1 MKETNKIKVTRLL
14 IPVLLLA
21 MLVVSSCKPKATH
34 LTQNLENSGV
44 PGLSFTPTPGES
56 TQAIGQQTASAQP
69 PTSVND
75 PTATSFEPVITQA
88 TSITLS
94 PIQTPTSAAIV
105 LTPTATTKSGTPQAA
120 TSTLAPTQTRTPTPT
135 LTKQPTGSATMAPTQ
150 TRTST
155 PTLTKQPT
163 GSATLAP
170 TQTRTSSPT
179 LTVTATPTGTATLTP
194 SPTSQTGW
202 AGEWTAY
209 LAQPDGTYR
218 SGKLIVSVSGDSVIS
233 VFDNAGITM
242 NLEGSLQTDGV
253 FVSGDYTSP
262 SDSGSFKWVIQE
274 NSYIIGN
281 INNEWAFCAAREGS
295 PQPDP
300 CGYFDPR

>member
-1 MKETNKIKVTRLL
+1 MKETKKIKVSKPLP
-14 IPVLLLA
+14 IVLLLA
-21 MLVVSSCKPKATH
+21 LLVVSSCKPKATH
-34 LTQNLENSGV
+34 LTLNLESSRV
-44 PGLSFTPTPGES
+44 PGQSS
-56 TQAIGQQTASAQP
+56 TQTPPVSTQTAGQETTQVQS

-120 TSTLAPTQTRTPTPT
+120 TS
-135 LTKQPTGSATMAPTQ
+135 
-150 TRTST
+150 
-155 PTLTKQPT
+155 
-163 GSATLAP
+163 TLAP